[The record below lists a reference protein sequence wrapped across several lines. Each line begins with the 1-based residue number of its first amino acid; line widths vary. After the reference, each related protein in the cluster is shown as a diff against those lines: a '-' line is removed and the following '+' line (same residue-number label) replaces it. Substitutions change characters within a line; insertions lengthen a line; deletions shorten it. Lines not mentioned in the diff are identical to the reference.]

1 MTHASPDS
9 FQPMLDLALQLARE
23 AGDTISQM
31 RSKLEINFKYDGSEL
46 VTQADVA
53 ADRLVSNGILNAF
66 PDHNLLSEE
75 LGPENPTDCDHL
87 WVIDPIDG
95 TVNYAHQHYQA
106 AVSIAYYYQGK
117 ARAAVVHNP
126 FLNETF
132 SALAGQGAWL
142 NEQPI
147 QVSGKTEL
155 NRALVAT
162 GFPYSKDTVNH
173 LMARLHTTIT
183 HCGDARRLGSAALDM
198 CWVACGRMDI
208 YYENVKPWD
217 MAAAQLIAREAG
229 ARFGHIHPLTD
240 NDNPELTSDNV
251 LLATPALFDA
261 MQALLRQAD
270 WDSGAVAM
278 PSS

>member
-1 MTHASPDS
+1 MTNAAPES

-23 AGDTISQM
+23 AGTVISQM
-31 RSKLEINFKYDGSEL
+31 RSQLEINFKYDGSEL

-53 ADRLVSNGILNAF
+53 ADKLVSEGIQNTF

-87 WVIDPIDG
+87 WIIDPIDG

-106 AVSIAYYYQGK
+106 AVSIAYYYQGEAK
-117 ARAAVVHNP
+117 AAVVHCP

-142 NEQPI
+142 NDQPI
-147 QVSGKTEL
+147 QCSTKTEL
-155 NRALVAT
+155 HRALVAT
-162 GFPYSKDTVNH
+162 GFPYSKNTVDH
-173 LMARLHTTIT
+173 LMSRLRVAIS
-183 HCGDARRLGSAALDM
+183 HCADVRRLGSAALDM

-229 ARFGHIHPLTD
+229 ARFGHIHPLAD
-240 NDNPELTSDNV
+240 DENAELTSTNV
-251 LLATPALFDA
+251 LLSTPALFDE
-261 MQALLRQAD
+261 MQSLLRQAD
-270 WDSGAVAM
+270 LDSGAVAK
-278 PSS
+278 